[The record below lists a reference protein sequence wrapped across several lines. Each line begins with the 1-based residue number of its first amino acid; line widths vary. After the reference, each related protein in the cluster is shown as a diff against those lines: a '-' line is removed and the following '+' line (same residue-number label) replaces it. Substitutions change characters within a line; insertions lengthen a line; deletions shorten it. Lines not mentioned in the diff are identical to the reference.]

1 MERMYP
7 LTPKTCLFLWD
18 NKEIIVVN
26 HRFVVIVQDLVH
38 MSIFNLRLNYIGFVL
53 LSFFVAGLSVMSAL
67 YCSLCYCRC
76 KVVEHFVIQTPGA
89 VPLEF
94 E

>member
-1 MERMYP
+1 MLELYNQKLIDLLVPYREDVSFD
-7 LTPKTCLFLWD
+7 TENVSFLWD

-67 YCSLCYCRC
+67 QFIL
-76 KVVEHFVIQTPGA
+76 
-89 VPLEF
+89 L
-94 E
+94 

>member
-53 LSFFVAGLSVMSAL
+53 LSFFVAGLSVVSAL
-67 YCSLCYCRC
+67 QFIL
-76 KVVEHFVIQTPGA
+76 
-89 VPLEF
+89 L
-94 E
+94 